1 MQGGADAATIL
12 ASKPDRED
20 AADRRWRLHQDVSIE
35 KVLEMQQRQQQQQK
49 QQQQQQQQQQKG
61 QNVEEEQHP
70 QQLPQQLSSDTRA
83 DAEEKEE
90 GGAFSQQAED
100 ILLLRQQLD
109 ALQVRRLFLTVL
121 QQL

>member
-20 AADRRWRLHQDVSIE
+20 AADRKWKLHQDVSIE

-49 QQQQQQQQQQKG
+49 QQKG
-61 QNVEEEQHP
+61 QKVEEEQHP
-70 QQLPQQLSSDTRA
+70 QQLPQRLSSDTRA